1 MDMTPKPQSTKV
13 KIGKWNYIK
22 PKNSR
27 TAKKKKKKSRVKRQP
42 TEQEKIVA
50 NHMSDKQLI
59 SKIQKELLQLNSN
72 KT

>member
-13 KIGKWNYIK
+13 KIGKWDYIK
-22 PKNSR
+22 PKKLLHC
-27 TAKKKKKKSRVKRQP
+27 KKKKKKSRVKRQP

-50 NHMSDKQLI
+50 HHMSDKQLI